1 MLDDRANARILLLA
15 SAFVL
20 GVGCNLATGITFYV
34 GTANPQDKC
43 GGADLDK
50 SCDVSFTDFAI
61 LARYWLASN
70 CADSDDCGGADL
82 VRSNSVNIRDLSR
95 FARNWLCE
103 FSSTIKVDLSTNN
116 SWMFQ
121 NLPSA
126 TRSNIIANAAV
137 IDDPLKNSSYS
148 YQWEFLLPFDV
159 SLGPLTLSG
168 GGATDTFL
176 NFAAHN
182 CSVPASISDSGQ
194 VFKVIVTIIGNDYG
208 NTGTSEQ
215 KFGIALLGDVNNDCR
230 VDLADRSIIN
240 AFWRTGS
247 AGKFT
252 SRDCDL
258 NCDGTV
264 DVADRSIA
272 NAIWQGTFCL
282 KKVSQPCP
290 FR

>member
-1 MLDDRANARILLLA
+1 VIDDRANARILLLA

-20 GVGCNLATGITFYV
+20 GMGCRFATGITFYV
-34 GTANPQDKC
+34 GNANREDKC

-70 CADSDDCGGADL
+70 CAGPDDCGGADL
-82 VRSNSVNIRDLSR
+82 VRSNSINIIDLSS
-95 FARNWLCE
+95 FAQNWLCE
-103 FSSTIKVDLSTNN
+103 LNRTMKVDLFMNN
-116 SWMFQ
+116 PWMYQ
-121 NLPSA
+121 NLPSS
-126 TRSNIIANAAV
+126 TRSNLIANATI
-137 IDDPLKNSSYS
+137 IDDPLGNSSYS
-148 YQWEFLLPFDV
+148 YQWEFLLPPDV
-159 SLGPLTLSG
+159 SLGPHTLSG
-168 GGATDTFL
+168 GGPGDISL
-176 NFAAHN
+176 IFAAHN

-194 VFKVIVTIIGNDYG
+194 AFKVIVTITGNDYG

-252 SRDCDL
+252 LRDCDL

-272 NAIWQGTFCL
+272 NVIWQGTPCL
-282 KKVSQPCP
+282 KEVSQPCP